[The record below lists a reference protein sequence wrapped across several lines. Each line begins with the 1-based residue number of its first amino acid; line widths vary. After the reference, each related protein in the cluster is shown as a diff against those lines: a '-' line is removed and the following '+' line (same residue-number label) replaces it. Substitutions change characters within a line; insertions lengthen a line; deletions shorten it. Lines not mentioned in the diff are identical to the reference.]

1 MPLFGFRRGRHGRG
15 AALRLE
21 TGSAGESRSL
31 LGDRSV
37 VGRIVLGLV
46 TVAALTACVQS
57 WKHAFPF
64 RLNERPVDGVAAIID
79 FQKVNREQ
87 TARAR
92 DRAAEQVA
100 PVFRHDSTPLTR
112 TPQQLHAALQA
123 FVSAPDVSSLPA
135 DAKRAFGLAAEG
147 SQPTAG
153 GLPAGDRV
161 EAFERLKQLATDEQQ
176 LRGLTESFARFIQPL
191 ERMGLLRPEHV
202 ASDLSV
208 TGQIT
213 VLDADGESRTVNLT
227 DVQLPPLLAPTGL
240 LHARWE
246 LFPELLAYRSELEH
260 WLKVQSPETLTPDP
274 VATQAA
280 RQQASADPKNEVRD
294 AYGAGNLLVKPGQ
307 AIDEPLLEL
316 LQEEYRELDARVG
329 WPERM
334 VRVSI
339 VFVMLVVLAMLIGY
353 YLVRNQRELMS
364 DAARLSLYLAM
375 IVLTVAVG
383 RALSYDPWRAEV
395 GPVLVCVMV
404 CAVVYSQMLATL
416 TAFALSLVITVS
428 TGADLGRFMV
438 LMSVCATAAILLRSV
453 SSRSTLVIAGLWS
466 AVTYFLMYWGTAV
479 IEHQGIVPFEN
490 SLSVSLWGDFA
501 RWIASMRGAGWC
513 LAAGF
518 LVSGSLPFI
527 EATFGAVT
535 DISLLELGDVS
546 HPLLQELVRRAP
558 GTYNHSI
565 TVASIGETAADAI
578 GANGLLVRVGAYFHD
593 IGKMLKPHYFVENAT
608 AGENRHDHLA
618 PAMSTLIIIGHVKD
632 GVDLAHEHNLP
643 QPLVDFIEQ
652 HHGTTLVEYFYHEAA
667 RQAEE
672 QPDHR
677 TDADESHFRYPGPKP
692 QTRETAVLMIADALE
707 GATRAL
713 SEPTPS
719 RIERL
724 VHDIALKRLLDG
736 QFDECGLTI
745 TELTRIE
752 ESLTKSLTAMYHG
765 RVKYPEPRTA

>member
-1 MPLFGFRRGRHGRG
+1 MPLFGTRRGRHGRG

-21 TGSAGESRSL
+21 TGSAADVRTL
-31 LGDRSV
+31 LGDRAV
-37 VGRIVLGLV
+37 IGRIALAFA
-46 TVAALTACVQS
+46 TIAALTASVQA

-100 PVFRHDSTPLTR
+100 PVFRHDSAPLSR
-112 TPQQLHAALQA
+112 APQQLHAALQA
-123 FVSAPDVSSLPA
+123 FVPAPDVSSLPA
-135 DAKRAFGLAAEG
+135 DVRRAFGLAAEG

-153 GLPAGDRV
+153 GLPAGDRM
-161 EAFERLKQLATDEQQ
+161 EAFERLKQLVSDEQQ
-176 LRGLTESFARFIQPL
+176 LCGLAESFAKFIQPL
-191 ERMGLLRPEHV
+191 ERMGLIRSEHV
-202 ASDLSV
+202 ASDLSA
-208 TGQIT
+208 TGQVSI
-213 VLDADGESRTVNLT
+213 LDSDGESRTVNLT
-227 DVQLPPLLAPTGL
+227 DVQLQPLLAPTGL

-246 LFPELLAYRSELEH
+246 LFPELLPYRNELEH

-274 VATQAA
+274 KATGDA
-280 RQQASADPKNEVRD
+280 RQKARLDEKEVLD
-294 AYGAGNLLVKPGQ
+294 VYNAGNLLVKPGQ
-307 AIDEPLLEL
+307 AIDEPLLDL
-316 LQEEYRELDARVG
+316 LEEEYRELDSRVG

-334 VRVSI
+334 VRVAI
-339 VFVMLVVLAMLIGY
+339 VFVMLVVLATLIGY
-353 YLVRNQRELMS
+353 YLIRNQRELLS
-364 DAARLSLYLAM
+364 DAARLSLYLVM

-453 SSRSTLVIAGLWS
+453 SSRSTLVIAGLSS

-490 SLSVSLWGDFA
+490 SLGLSLWGDFA
-501 RWIASMRGAGWC
+501 RWIASLRGAGWC

-518 LVSGSLPFI
+518 LVSGSLPLI
-527 EATFGAVT
+527 EAIFGAVT

-565 TVASIGETAADAI
+565 TVASIGETAADSI

-643 QPLVDFIEQ
+643 QPVIDFIEQ
-652 HHGTTLVEYFYHEAA
+652 HHGTTLVEYFYHEAT

-707 GATRAL
+707 GATRAM